1 MHLKTLLFFFFIT
14 LQALILGFVAENS
27 ISHTMAYDKAKGLA
41 KDPEALAEL
50 SMDRTSASYK
60 LNHGVKKTIQERSAG
75 GNKKCLLLPQH

>member
-60 LNHGVKKTIQERSAG
+60 LNHGVKKDNSRRSAG
-75 GNKKCLLLPQH
+75 ENNKCLLLPQH

>member
-1 MHLKTLLFFFFIT
+1 
-14 LQALILGFVAENS
+14 
-27 ISHTMAYDKAKGLA
+27 MAYDKAKGLA